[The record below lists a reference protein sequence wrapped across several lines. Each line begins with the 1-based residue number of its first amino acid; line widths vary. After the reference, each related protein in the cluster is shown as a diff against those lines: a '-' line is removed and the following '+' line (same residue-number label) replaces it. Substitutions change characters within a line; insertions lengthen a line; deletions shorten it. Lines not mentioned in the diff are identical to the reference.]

1 MKYVSCGFNLPV
13 HSKSLSV
20 KDNRIGVVF
29 FFFFFFECYLPFFP
43 LMDYNPLP
51 SLSLFFCKE
60 RGLIWQSVCGKG
72 ELVILVCDGN

>member
-1 MKYVSCGFNLPV
+1 MLAVDLIYQCIPNPLVS
-13 HSKSLSV
+13 
-20 KDNRIGVVF
+20 RIIGLEWC
-29 FFFFFFECYLPFFP
+29 FFFFFECSLPFFP

>member
-1 MKYVSCGFNLPV
+1 MLAVDLIYQCIPNPLVS
-13 HSKSLSV
+13 
-20 KDNRIGVVF
+20 RIIGLEW
-29 FFFFFFECYLPFFP
+29 FFFFFECSLPFFP

>member
-29 FFFFFFECYLPFFP
+29 FFFFFLSVLCPFFP
-43 LMDYNPLP
+43 SWIIIPFL
-51 SLSLFFCKE
+51 LSLFFCKE

>member
-29 FFFFFFECYLPFFP
+29 FFFLSVLCPFFP
-43 LMDYNPLP
+43 SWIIIPFLL
-51 SLSLFFCKE
+51 SLSFFAR
-60 RGLIWQSVCGKG
+60 RGV
-72 ELVILVCDGN
+72 

>member
-1 MKYVSCGFNLPV
+1 MLAVDLIYQCIPNPFVS
-13 HSKSLSV
+13 
-20 KDNRIGVVF
+20 RIIGLEWF
-29 FFFFFFECYLPFFP
+29 FFFFFFECSLPFFP

>member
-29 FFFFFFECYLPFFP
+29 FFFFFVFL
-43 LMDYNPLP
+43 
-51 SLSLFFCKE
+51 
-60 RGLIWQSVCGKG
+60 QG
-72 ELVILVCDGN
+72 EGFDLAKCLWEGGVGDTCV

>member
-20 KDNRIGVVF
+20 KDNRIGVF
-29 FFFFFFECYLPFFP
+29 FFFLECSLPFFS

-51 SLSLFFCKE
+51 SLSFFAR
-60 RGLIWQSVCGKG
+60 RGV
-72 ELVILVCDGN
+72 